1 MEVVQY
7 IAFDSTGTA
16 TTLEAVLAAFDSLA
30 EPVVS
35 GD

>member
-7 IAFDSTGTA
+7 IAFDSTGTV
-16 TTLEAVLAAFDSLA
+16 TTLEAVLAAFDSTGT
-30 EPVVS
+30 VVS